1 MTQEEQSKKNLP
13 AGRQVVKV
21 PNSITVKKF
30 SELLG
35 LPVSQVITEL
45 LKNSIL
51 ATINEEIDFDTA
63 TIIAQD
69 LGFETEADLIV
80 DDSETITVEKLIEIC
95 KKEKESGKNL
105 HPRPPVVTIL
115 GHVDHGK
122 TTLLDT
128 IRKASVA
135 AKEAGGITQHI
146 SAYQVKKKGKLIT
159 FIDTPG
165 HEAFSG
171 MRQRGVSIADIAV
184 LVVAADDGVR
194 PQTKEVIAY
203 LKDKKIPTV
212 VAINKIDKPDAN
224 PARVKQELADNGIL
238 IEQWGGEII
247 AVEVSAKQNL
257 NIDSLLESILLVAE
271 VEDFKADDKRDGF
284 GIVLESNLDPQK
296 GPVATILVKTG
307 TLKIGQDV
315 TAGTTYGR
323 IRKMEDFTGRNL
335 LTAGPSMPITVM
347 GLSSTPNSNDI
358 LQVVSGKSIARLKSK
373 EFSGGLINVKEK
385 VTSQKLMR
393 IMEEDK
399 IQKLNLILKA
409 DVQGSLE
416 AIEQIISTIKT
427 DEVIVNYV
435 ETGIGNIT
443 ESDIKVGAP
452 SQAIVL
458 GFNVETTTVAKR
470 LAEASGVKIKTFKII
485 YELVEEV
492 KKTIIDMLPPEIV
505 RTDHGQVNVL
515 AIFKTGKRDM
525 IVGGRV
531 TEGKI
536 IKGASIEIRRDGEII
551 GKGKLEQ
558 LQQDKKVTA
567 EVGKGNECGIVFEG
581 DTKIKEGDTL
591 IAYTEEEKK
600 RTL

>member
-1 MTQEEQSKKNLP
+1 MNEIAKKI
-13 AGRQVVKV
+13 VKV
-21 PNSITVKKF
+21 PSSITVKKF

-35 LPVSQVITEL
+35 LPVSQIITEL
-45 LKNSIL
+45 LKNNIL

-63 TIIAQD
+63 CVIAQD
-69 LGFETEADLIV
+69 LGYETEADLV
-80 DDSETITVEKLIEIC
+80 VSDSETITVEKLIEIC

-146 SAYQVKKKGKLIT
+146 SAYQVKKKGQLIT

-171 MRQRGVSIADIAV
+171 MRERGVSIADIAV

-194 PQTKEVIAY
+194 PQTKEVIEY

-212 VAINKIDKPDAN
+212 VAINKIDKQDAN
-224 PARVKQELADNGIL
+224 PQRVKQELADNGII
-238 IEQWGGEII
+238 IEQWGGDVMSSEI
-247 AVEVSAKQNL
+247 SAKQN
-257 NIDSLLESILLVAE
+257 IGIEDLLENILLVAE

-284 GIVLESNLDPQK
+284 AIVLESNLDPQK

-307 TLKIGQDV
+307 TLKVGQDI

-323 IRKMEDFTGRNL
+323 IRKIEDFTGRSL
-335 LTAGPSMPITVM
+335 PSAGPSTPVTVM
-347 GLSSTPNSNDI
+347 GLNSTPNTNDI

-373 EFSGGLINVKEK
+373 EFSGGLIERKEK

-399 IQKLNLILKA
+399 IQKLNLILKS

-416 AIEQIISTIKT
+416 AIQQIISSIKT
-427 DEVIVNYV
+427 EEVIVNYV
-435 ETGIGNIT
+435 DAEIGNIT
-443 ESDIKVGAP
+443 ESDIKVATP
-452 SQAIVL
+452 SQAIIL
-458 GFNVETTTVAKR
+458 GFNVETTPVAKR
-470 LAEASGVKIKTFKII
+470 LAETSGVKIKTFKII
-485 YELVEEV
+485 YELVEDV
-492 KKTIIDMLPPEIV
+492 KNMIIDMLPPEIV
-505 RTDHGQVNVL
+505 RTDHGMVNVL

-531 TEGKI
+531 NDGKI
-536 IKGASIEIRRDGEII
+536 IKGAMVEIRREGEIV
-551 GKGKLEQ
+551 GKGKISA
-558 LQQDKKVTA
+558 LQQNKNVTS

>member
-1 MTQEEQSKKNLP
+1 MEEEVKKI
-13 AGRQVVKV
+13 VKV
-21 PNSITVKKF
+21 PTSITVKKF
-30 SELLG
+30 SELLA

-45 LKNSIL
+45 LKNNIL

-69 LGFETEADLIV
+69 LGFETEADLV
-80 DDSETITVEKLIEIC
+80 VLDSETITVEKLIEIC

-105 HPRPPVVTIL
+105 RPRPPVVTIL

-146 SAYQVKKKGKLIT
+146 SAYQVKKKGQLIT

-171 MRQRGVSIADIAV
+171 MRERGVSIADIAV

-194 PQTKEVIAY
+194 PQTKEVIEY

-212 VAINKIDKPDAN
+212 VAINKIDKQDAN
-224 PARVKQELADNGIL
+224 PMRVKQELADNGIL
-238 IEQWGGEII
+238 IEQWGGNVMC
-247 AVEVSAKQNL
+247 AEVSAKQN
-257 NIDSLLESILLVAE
+257 IGIEDLLENILLLAE

-284 GIVLESNLDPQK
+284 AIVLESNLDPQK
-296 GPVATILVKTG
+296 GPVATVLVKTG
-307 TLKIGQDV
+307 TLKVGQDI
-315 TAGTTYGR
+315 TAGNAYGR
-323 IRKMEDFTGRNL
+323 IRKIEDFTGRNL
-335 LTAGPSMPITVM
+335 ISVGPSTPVTIM
-347 GLSSTPNSNDI
+347 GLNSTPNTNDV

-373 EFSGGLINVKEK
+373 EFSGGLIERKEK

-393 IMEEDK
+393 IIEEDK
-399 IQKLNLILKA
+399 IQKLDLILKS

-427 DEVIVNYV
+427 DEVIINIIDSEV
-435 ETGIGNIT
+435 GNIT
-443 ESDIKVGAP
+443 ESDIKTAAP
-452 SQAIVL
+452 SQAVIL
-458 GFNVETTTVAKR
+458 GFNVEITPVAKR
-470 LAEASGVKIKTFKII
+470 LAESNDVKIKSFKII

-492 KKTIIDMLPPEIV
+492 KRMVIDMLPPEIV
-505 RTDHGQVNVL
+505 RTDLGTVNVL

-531 TEGKI
+531 IDGKI
-536 IKGASIEIRRDGEII
+536 IKGAQIEIKRDGEII

-558 LQQDKKVTA
+558 LQQDKKVTP

-591 IAYTEEEKK
+591 IAFTEEEKK